1 LLAFTAETLP
11 AVLNSLLQVAVRLV
25 FGLAVLILLLG
36 LMALGLVLAVVVFL
50 VALVTRR
57 KPQWGTRAQHW
68 GQQTWRR
75 YGAPHRPGASKS
87 QGEVIEA
94 DVREIP

>member
-1 LLAFTAETLP
+1 MLNNLLL
-11 AVLNSLLQVAVRLV
+11 VAARLV
-25 FGLAVLILLLG
+25 MGVAVLILLLG
-36 LMALGLVLAVVVFL
+36 LLALGLVVAVAVLL

-75 YGAPHRPGASKS
+75 YGTGRQQDGSAGPAGRAGR
-87 QGEVIEA
+87 GEVIDA

>member
-1 LLAFTAETLP
+1 MARLTDVINT
-11 AVLNSLLQVAVRLV
+11 LLQVATRLV
-25 FGLAVLILLLG
+25 FGVAVLLLLLG
-36 LMALGLVLAVVVFL
+36 LMALGLVVAVAVLL
-50 VALVTRR
+50 VSLVTRR

-75 YGAPHRPGASKS
+75 YGSAQRQGQANGK
-87 QGEVIEA
+87 GEVIEA